1 MIYVVDL
8 DIPEQLKTILNGLGY
23 ETLYPPQEEAIKHG
37 LLEGRNLLVATPTA
51 SGKTLIAMMAAAKS
65 VLEKNAKV
73 VYLTPLRALAS
84 EKYQEFKAFE
94 NIRKKDGNNVKV
106 MISTSDYDSASEQL
120 KQGDIIILTNEKMD
134 SVMRHGAEWIDNV
147 GLFVADEVH
156 LLGDKERGPTL
167 EMMLTKIMTLH
178 SNAQLLALSATVTNT
193 DDIAKWLKCELIDM
207 NWRPTELIEGVYD
220 YGSVKLHDGNTI
232 SIKSTNRG
240 APIDLAVDSVTKGG
254 QALIFAETRR
264 RAVSLAVKASEIVKT
279 FLSTQEK
286 VEAGKI
292 AKEIIAE
299 SDDTELTKNLA
310 FAIGNGVAFHHA
322 GLTPASRRKVEDSF
336 KEGLIKVLTATPTL
350 AAGVNLPARRVV
362 ISSITRYDYEYGASV
377 PISVLEYK
385 QFCGRAGRPKYDKYG
400 EAIIVAPESNAEE
413 IFERYI
419 HGRPEPIRSKLVDDR
434 AIRVHLL
441 STIATLPGITK
452 GEIDELFSNT
462 LLAKQYRSSTIRSK
476 IESALDYLALEEMV
490 KSKGER
496 FIASDFGKRV
506 SLLYIDPLTAVEF
519 KRAVIAAEKDKK
531 HTLGFLHILTDCTD
545 FYPKLSLRSKD
556 GDEMRML
563 IEEHEDELLFDLDEY
578 ECSRSLLALYAWI
591 QESSDKTILEQ
602 LGVEPGDMYRIVETS
617 DWLLYSLYEI
627 SKLFKREDLLQELN
641 ILRKMAKYGIKE
653 ELIPLISLE
662 GVGRVRSR
670 ALYNAGFKDIGSIRS
685 APEQKLA
692 SVQKIGA
699 VLAKKLKEQIR
710 TAGSQGK

>member
-8 DIPEQLKTILNGLGY
+8 DIPEQLKNILNGLGY

-65 VLEKNAKV
+65 VLEKNSKV

-94 NIRKKDGNNVKV
+94 NISKKDGSNVKV

-156 LLGDKERGPTL
+156 LLGDKQRGPTL

-178 SNAQLLALSATVTNT
+178 SDAQLLALSATVTNT
-193 DDIAKWLKCELIDM
+193 EDIAKWLKCELIDI

-220 YGSVKLHDGNTI
+220 YGSVKLHDGSTI
-232 SIKSTNRG
+232 SIKGTNRG
-240 APIDLAVDSVTKGG
+240 AAIDLAVDSITKGG
-254 QALIFAETRR
+254 QALIFAETRK
-264 RAVSLAVKASEIVKT
+264 RAVSLAVKASEIIKT
-279 FLSTQEK
+279 FLNDQERIE
-286 VEAGKI
+286 VGKR
-292 AKEIIAE
+292 AKEIIME
-299 SDDTELTKNLA
+299 GDDTELTKNLA
-310 FAIGNGVAFHHA
+310 SVVGNGVAFHHA
-322 GLTPASRRKVEDSF
+322 GLSSASRKIVEDSF

-350 AAGVNLPARRVV
+350 AAGVNLPARRVI

-413 IFERYI
+413 IFEHYI

-441 STIATLPGITK
+441 STIATLPGIK
-452 GEIDELFSNT
+452 KEEIDDIFSHT
-462 LLAKQYRSSTIRSK
+462 LLAKQYRISTIRSK
-476 IESALDYLALEEMV
+476 IESALDYLTLEEMV

-496 FIASDFGKRV
+496 FIASDFGKRI

-519 KRAVIAAEKDKK
+519 KRAIIATEKDKK
-531 HTLGFLHILTDCTD
+531 HTLGFLHILTDCAD

-556 GDEMRML
+556 TDEMRML
-563 IEEHEDELLFDLDEY
+563 IEEHEDELLFDLDAY
-578 ECSRSLLALYAWI
+578 ECSRSLLAVYAWI
-591 QESSDKTILEQ
+591 QESSDKNILENR
-602 LGVEPGDMYRIVETS
+602 GVEPGDMYRIVETS
-617 DWLLYSLYEI
+617 DWLLYALYEV
-627 SKLFKREDLLQELN
+627 SKLFEREDLLQE
-641 ILRKMAKYGIKE
+641 ISTLRKMVKYGIKE
-653 ELIPLISLE
+653 ELIPLIMLE
-662 GVGRVRSR
+662 GVGRVRARS
-670 ALYNAGFKDIGSIRS
+670 LYNAGFKDMRSIES
-685 APEQKLA
+685 ASEQKLA
-692 SVQKIGA
+692 AVQKIGA
-699 VLAKKLKEQIR
+699 TLAKKIKEQVKKVPR
-710 TAGSQGK
+710 

>member
-8 DIPEQLKTILNGLGY
+8 DIPEQLKSILNRLGY

-94 NIRKKDGNNVKV
+94 NISKKDGSNVKV
-106 MISTSDYDSASEQL
+106 VISTSDYDSASEQL

-178 SNAQLLALSATVTNT
+178 SNSQLLALSATVTNT
-193 DDIAKWLKCELIDM
+193 DDIAKWLKCELVDM

-220 YGSVKLHDGNTI
+220 YGSVKLHDGNTM
-232 SIKSTNRG
+232 SIQSTNRG
-240 APIDLAVDSVTKGG
+240 APIDLAVDSITKGG
-254 QALIFAETRR
+254 QALIFAETRK
-264 RAVSLAVKASEIVKT
+264 RAVSLAVKASEIIKT
-279 FLSTQEK
+279 LLNPQEK
-286 VEAGKI
+286 IEAGKR
-292 AKEIIAE
+292 AKEIITE
-299 SDDTELTKNLA
+299 GDDTELTKNLA
-310 FAIGNGVAFHHA
+310 SVVGNGVAFHHA
-322 GLTPASRRKVEDSF
+322 GLSSASRKIVEDSF

-350 AAGVNLPARRVV
+350 AAGVNLPARRVI

-441 STIATLPGITK
+441 STIATLPGIK
-452 GEIDELFSNT
+452 KEEIDDIFSHT
-462 LLAKQYRSSTIRSK
+462 LLATQYRIATIRSK
-476 IESALDYLALEEMV
+476 IESALDYLTLEEMV
-490 KSKGER
+490 KNKGER
-496 FIASDFGKRV
+496 CIASDFGKRI

-519 KRAVIAAEKDKK
+519 KRAIIEAEKDRK
-531 HTLGFLHILTDCTD
+531 HTLGFLHILTDCAD
-545 FYPKLSLRSKD
+545 FYPKLSLRNKD
-556 GDEMRML
+556 TDEMRML
-563 IEEHEDELLFDLDEY
+563 IEQHEDEMLFDLDEY

-591 QESSDKTILEQ
+591 QESSDKNILEK

-627 SKLFKREDLLQELN
+627 SKLFNREDLLQEIS
-641 ILRKMAKYGIKE
+641 ILRKMVKYGIKE

-662 GVGRVRSR
+662 GVGRVRAR
-670 ALYNAGFKDIGSIRS
+670 ALYNAGFKDMRSIES
-685 APEQKLA
+685 ASEQKLA
-692 SVQKIGA
+692 AVQKIGA
-699 VLAKKLKEQIR
+699 ALAKKIKEQVKKVPR
-710 TAGSQGK
+710 

>member
-8 DIPEQLKTILNGLGY
+8 DIPEQLKNILNGLGY

-65 VLEKNAKV
+65 VLEKNSKV

-94 NIRKKDGNNVKV
+94 NITKKDGSNVKV

-147 GLFVADEVH
+147 GLFVADEIH

-178 SNAQLLALSATVTNT
+178 SDAQLLALSATVTNT
-193 DDIAKWLKCELIDM
+193 EDIAKWLKCELIDI

-220 YGSVKLHDGNTI
+220 YGSVKLHDGSTI
-232 SIKSTNRG
+232 SIKGTNRG
-240 APIDLAVDSVTKGG
+240 AAIDLAVDSITKGG
-254 QALIFAETRR
+254 QALIFAETRK
-264 RAVSLAVKASEIVKT
+264 RAVSLAVKASEIIKT
-279 FLSTQEK
+279 LLKDQERID
-286 VEAGKI
+286 VGKR
-292 AKEIIAE
+292 AKEIITE
-299 SDDTELTKNLA
+299 GDDTELTKNLA
-310 FAIGNGVAFHHA
+310 SVVGNGVAFHHA
-322 GLTPASRRKVEDSF
+322 GLNSASRKIVEDSF

-350 AAGVNLPARRVV
+350 AAGVNLPARRVI

-413 IFERYI
+413 IFEHYI

-441 STIATLPGITK
+441 STIATLPGIK
-452 GEIDELFSNT
+452 KEEIDDIFSHT
-462 LLAKQYRSSTIRSK
+462 LLAKQYRFSTVRSK
-476 IESALDYLALEEMV
+476 IESALDYLTLEEMV

-496 FIASDFGKRV
+496 FIASDFGKRI

-519 KRAVIAAEKDKK
+519 KRAIIATEKDKK
-531 HTLGFLHILTDCTD
+531 HTLGFLYILTDCAD

-556 GDEMRML
+556 TDEMRML
-563 IEEHEDELLFDLDEY
+563 IEEHEDELFFDLDEY

-591 QESSDKTILEQ
+591 QESSDKNILENR
-602 LGVEPGDMYRIVETS
+602 GVEPGDMYRIVETS
-617 DWLLYSLYEI
+617 DWLLYALYEV
-627 SKLFKREDLLQELN
+627 SKLFEREDLLQE
-641 ILRKMAKYGIKE
+641 ISTLRKMVKYGIKE
-653 ELIPLISLE
+653 ELIPLIMLE
-662 GVGRVRSR
+662 AVGRVRAR
-670 ALYNAGFKDIGSIRS
+670 ALYNAGFKDMRSIES
-685 APEQKLA
+685 ASEQKLA
-692 SVQKIGA
+692 AVQKIGA
-699 VLAKKLKEQIR
+699 ALAKKIKEQVKKVSR
-710 TAGSQGK
+710 

>member
-1 MIYVVDL
+1 MIYVVDV
-8 DIPEQLKTILNGLGY
+8 DIPEQLKALLNDLGY

-37 LLEGRNLLVATPTA
+37 LLEGRNLLIATPTA
-51 SGKTLIAMMAAAKS
+51 SGKTLIAMMAAAKT

-84 EKYQEFKAFE
+84 EKYEEFKAFE
-94 NIRKKDGNNVKV
+94 RVGKKDGSNVKV
-106 MISTSDYDSASEQL
+106 MISTGDYDSASEQL

-134 SVMRHGAEWIDNV
+134 SVMRHSAEWVDDV
-147 GLFVADEVH
+147 GLFVADEIH

-178 SNAQLLALSATVTNT
+178 SNAQLLALSATVTNAE
-193 DDIAKWLKCELIDM
+193 DIAEWLKCELVDM

-240 APIDLAVDSVTKGG
+240 APIDLAIDSITKGG

-264 RAVSLAVKASEIVKT
+264 RAVSLAVKASEIVNK
-279 FLSTQEK
+279 FLNNQEK
-286 VEAGKI
+286 DEAEKR
-292 AKEIIAE
+292 AKEITAE
-299 SDDTELTKNLA
+299 GDDTELAKNLA
-310 FAIGNGVAFHHA
+310 LSIRNGVAFHHA
-322 GLTPASRRKVEDSF
+322 GLNPVSRKIVEDLF
-336 KEGLIKVLTATPTL
+336 KKGLIKVLTATPTL
-350 AAGVNLPARRVV
+350 AAGVNLPARRVI

-441 STIATLPGITK
+441 STIATLPGIK
-452 GEIDELFSNT
+452 KEEINELFFKT
-462 LLAKQYRSSTIRSK
+462 LLAEQYRASTIHSK
-476 IESALDYLALEEMV
+476 LESALDYLVLEEMV

-496 FIASDFGKRV
+496 LIASDFGKRI

-519 KRAVIAAEKDKK
+519 KRAVIAAEKAKK
-531 HTLGFLHILTDCTD
+531 HTLGFLHILTDCAD
-545 FYPKLSLRSKD
+545 FYPKLQLRNKD
-556 GDEMRML
+556 IDEIRML
-563 IEEHEDELLFDLDEY
+563 IEEYEDELFFDLNEY
-578 ECSRSLLALYAWI
+578 DCSRSLLALYAWI
-591 QESSDKTILEQ
+591 EESSDKNILEQ
-602 LGVEPGDMYRIVETS
+602 IGVEPGDTYRIVETS

-627 SKLFKREDLLQELN
+627 SKLFKREDLLQEIYL
-641 ILRKMAKYGIKE
+641 LRRRVKYGIKE
-653 ELIPLISLE
+653 ELIQLISLE
-662 GVGRVRSR
+662 GVGRVRAR
-670 ALYNAGFKDIGSIRS
+670 ALYNAGFKDIRSIES
-685 APEQKLA
+685 SSVEKLA
-692 SVQKIGA
+692 KVQKIGA
-699 VLAKKLKEQIR
+699 TLAKKIKEQIKKVPR
-710 TAGSQGK
+710 

>member
-8 DIPEQLKTILNGLGY
+8 DIPEQLKNILNGLGY

-65 VLEKNAKV
+65 VLEKNSKV

-94 NIRKKDGNNVKV
+94 NITKKDGSNVKV

-147 GLFVADEVH
+147 GLFVADEIH

-178 SNAQLLALSATVTNT
+178 SDAQLLALSATVTNT
-193 DDIAKWLKCELIDM
+193 EDIAKWLKCELIDI

-220 YGSVKLHDGNTI
+220 YGSVKLHDGSTI
-232 SIKSTNRG
+232 SIKGTNRG
-240 APIDLAVDSVTKGG
+240 AAIDLAVDSITKGG
-254 QALIFAETRR
+254 QALIFAETRK
-264 RAVSLAVKASEIVKT
+264 RAVSLAVKASEIIKT
-279 FLSTQEK
+279 LLKDQERID
-286 VEAGKI
+286 VGKR
-292 AKEIIAE
+292 AKEIITE
-299 SDDTELTKNLA
+299 GDDTELTKNLA
-310 FAIGNGVAFHHA
+310 SVVGNGVAFHHA
-322 GLTPASRRKVEDSF
+322 GLNSASRKIVEDSF

-350 AAGVNLPARRVV
+350 AAGVNLPARRVI

-413 IFERYI
+413 IFEHYI

-441 STIATLPGITK
+441 STIATLPGIK
-452 GEIDELFSNT
+452 KEEIDDIFSHT
-462 LLAKQYRSSTIRSK
+462 LLAKQYRFSTVRSK
-476 IESALDYLALEEMV
+476 IESALDYLTLEEMV

-496 FIASDFGKRV
+496 FIASDFGKRI

-519 KRAVIAAEKDKK
+519 KRAIIATEKDKK
-531 HTLGFLHILTDCTD
+531 HTLGFLYILTDCAD

-556 GDEMRML
+556 TDEMRML
-563 IEEHEDELLFDLDEY
+563 IEEHEDELFFDLDEY

-591 QESSDKTILEQ
+591 QESSDKNILENR
-602 LGVEPGDMYRIVETS
+602 GVEPGDMYRIVETS
-617 DWLLYSLYEI
+617 DWLLYALYEV
-627 SKLFKREDLLQELN
+627 SKLFEREDLLQE
-641 ILRKMAKYGIKE
+641 ISTLRKMVKYGIKE
-653 ELIPLISLE
+653 ELIPLIMLE
-662 GVGRVRSR
+662 GVGRVRARS
-670 ALYNAGFKDIGSIRS
+670 LYNAGFKDMRSIES
-685 APEQKLA
+685 ASEQKLA
-692 SVQKIGA
+692 AVQKIGA
-699 VLAKKLKEQIR
+699 ALAKKIKEQVKKVSR
-710 TAGSQGK
+710 

>member
-1 MIYVVDL
+1 
-8 DIPEQLKTILNGLGY
+8 
-23 ETLYPPQEEAIKHG
+23 
-37 LLEGRNLLVATPTA
+37 
-51 SGKTLIAMMAAAKS
+51 
-65 VLEKNAKV
+65 
-73 VYLTPLRALAS
+73 
-84 EKYQEFKAFE
+84 
-94 NIRKKDGNNVKV
+94 
-106 MISTSDYDSASEQL
+106 
-120 KQGDIIILTNEKMD
+120 
-134 SVMRHGAEWIDNV
+134 
-147 GLFVADEVH
+147 
-156 LLGDKERGPTL
+156 
-167 EMMLTKIMTLH
+167 
-178 SNAQLLALSATVTNT
+178 
-193 DDIAKWLKCELIDM
+193 
-207 NWRPTELIEGVYD
+207 
-220 YGSVKLHDGNTI
+220 
-232 SIKSTNRG
+232 
-240 APIDLAVDSVTKGG
+240 
-254 QALIFAETRR
+254 
-264 RAVSLAVKASEIVKT
+264 
-279 FLSTQEK
+279 
-286 VEAGKI
+286 
-292 AKEIIAE
+292 
-299 SDDTELTKNLA
+299 
-310 FAIGNGVAFHHA
+310 
-322 GLTPASRRKVEDSF
+322 

-452 GEIDELFSNT
+452 GEIDDLFSNT

-496 FIASDFGKRV
+496 FIASDFGKRI

-519 KRAVIAAEKDKK
+519 KRGVITAVKDKK
-531 HTLGFLHILTDCTD
+531 HTLGFLHILTDCAD
-545 FYPKLSLRSKD
+545 FYPKLSLRNKD
-556 GDEMRML
+556 ADEMRML
-563 IEEHEDELLFDLDEY
+563 IEEHQDEVLFDLDEY

-627 SKLFKREDLLQELN
+627 SKLCRREDLLQELN
-641 ILRKMAKYGIKE
+641 ILRRMVKYGIKE

-670 ALYNAGFKDIGSIRS
+670 ALYSAGFKDIGSIRS
-685 APEQKLA
+685 ASEQKLA
-692 SVQKIGA
+692 NVQK
-699 VLAKKLKEQIR
+699 
-710 TAGSQGK
+710 

>member
-8 DIPEQLKTILNGLGY
+8 DIPEQLKNILSGLGY
-23 ETLYPPQEEAIKHG
+23 ETLYPPQEEAIKQG

-94 NIRKKDGNNVKV
+94 NISKKDGKNVKV

-147 GLFVADEVH
+147 GLFVADEIH

-178 SNAQLLALSATVTNT
+178 SDAQLLALSATVTNT
-193 DDIAKWLKCELIDM
+193 EDIAKWLKCELVDM

-220 YGSVKLHDGNTI
+220 YGSVKLHDGNTM

-240 APIDLAVDSVTKGG
+240 APIDLAVDSITRGG
-254 QALIFAETRR
+254 QALIFAETRK
-264 RAVSLAVKASEIVKT
+264 RAVSLAVKASEIIKT
-279 FLSTQEK
+279 LLKDQERIE
-286 VEAGKI
+286 VGKR
-292 AKEIIAE
+292 AKEIITE
-299 SDDTELTKNLA
+299 GDDTELTKNLA
-310 FAIGNGVAFHHA
+310 SVVGNGVAFHHA
-322 GLTPASRRKVEDSF
+322 GLSSASRKIVEDSF

-350 AAGVNLPARRVV
+350 AAGVNLPARRVI

-413 IFERYI
+413 IFEHYI

-441 STIATLPGITK
+441 STIATLPGIK
-452 GEIDELFSNT
+452 KEEIDDIFSHT
-462 LLAKQYRSSTIRSK
+462 LLATQYRISTVRSK
-476 IESALDYLALEEMV
+476 VESALDYLTLEEMV

-496 FIASDFGKRV
+496 FIASDFGKRI

-519 KRAVIAAEKDKK
+519 KRAIIEAEKDKK
-531 HTLGFLHILTDCTD
+531 HTLGFLHILTDCAD

-556 GDEMRML
+556 ADEMRML
-563 IEEHEDELLFDLDEY
+563 IEEHEDELFFDLDEY

-591 QESSDKTILEQ
+591 QESSDKNILENR
-602 LGVEPGDMYRIVETS
+602 GVEPGDMYRIVETS
-617 DWLLYSLYEI
+617 DWLLYALYEV
-627 SKLFKREDLLQELN
+627 SKLFEREDLLQE
-641 ILRKMAKYGIKE
+641 ISTLRKMVKYGIKE
-653 ELIPLISLE
+653 ELIPHIMLE
-662 GVGRVRSR
+662 GVGRVRARS
-670 ALYNAGFKDIGSIRS
+670 LYNAGFKDMRSIES
-685 APEQKLA
+685 ASEQKLA
-692 SVQKIGA
+692 AVQKIGA
-699 VLAKKLKEQIR
+699 ALAKKIKEQVKKVPR
-710 TAGSQGK
+710 

>member
-8 DIPEQLKTILNGLGY
+8 DIPEQLKALLNDLGY

-37 LLEGRNLLVATPTA
+37 LLEGRNLLITTPTA
-51 SGKTLIAMMAAAKS
+51 SGKTLIAMMAAAKT
-65 VLEKNAKV
+65 VLDKNAKV

-84 EKYQEFKAFE
+84 EKYDEFKAFE
-94 NIRKKDGNNVKV
+94 KISKKDGGNVRV
-106 MISTSDYDSASEQL
+106 MISTGDYDSASEQL

-134 SVMRHGAEWIDNV
+134 SVIRHGAEWIDDV

-167 EMMLTKIMTLH
+167 EMMLTKIMTFH
-178 SNAQLLALSATVTNT
+178 NNAQLLALSATVTNAE
-193 DDIAKWLKCELIDM
+193 DIAKWLNCELIDM

-240 APIDLAVDSVTKGG
+240 APIDLAVDSITNGG

-264 RAVSLAVKASEIVKT
+264 RAVSLAVKACEIVKR
-279 FLSTQEK
+279 FLNEQEK
-286 VEAGKI
+286 VEAEKR
-292 AKEIIAE
+292 AREIISE
-299 SDDTELTKNLA
+299 GDDTELTKNLA

-322 GLTPASRRKVEDSF
+322 GLNPTSRKIVEDSF

-350 AAGVNLPARRVV
+350 AAGVNLPARRVI

-385 QFCGRAGRPKYDKYG
+385 QFCGRAGRPQYDTYG
-400 EAIIVAPESNAEE
+400 EAIIVAPESDAEE

-441 STIATLPGITK
+441 STIAILPGIK
-452 GEIDELFSNT
+452 KEEINDLFSKT

-476 IESALDYLALEEMV
+476 IESALDYLVLEEMV

-496 FIASDFGKRV
+496 LVASGFGKRI

-519 KRAVIAAEKDKK
+519 KRAVIAAEKGNK
-531 HTLGFLHILTDCTD
+531 HTLGFLHILTDCAD
-545 FYPKLSLRSKD
+545 FYPKLQLRNKD
-556 GDEMRML
+556 ADEVRML
-563 IEEHEDELLFDLDEY
+563 IEGYEDELLFDLNEY
-578 ECSRSLLALYAWI
+578 DCSRSLLALYAWI
-591 QESSDKTILEQ
+591 EESSDKNILEQ
-602 LGVEPGDMYRIVETS
+602 IGVEPGDMYRIVETS
-617 DWLLYSLYEI
+617 DWLLYALYEI
-627 SKLFKREDLLQELN
+627 SKLFKREDLLQEMHA
-641 ILRKMAKYGIKE
+641 LRRRVKYGIKE

-662 GVGRVRSR
+662 GIGRVRAR
-670 ALYNAGFKDIGSIRS
+670 ALYNAGFKDIRSIES
-685 APEQKLA
+685 ASVEKLA
-692 SVQKIGA
+692 KVQKIGA
-699 VLAKKLKEQIR
+699 TLAKKIKEQTKKVPR
-710 TAGSQGK
+710 